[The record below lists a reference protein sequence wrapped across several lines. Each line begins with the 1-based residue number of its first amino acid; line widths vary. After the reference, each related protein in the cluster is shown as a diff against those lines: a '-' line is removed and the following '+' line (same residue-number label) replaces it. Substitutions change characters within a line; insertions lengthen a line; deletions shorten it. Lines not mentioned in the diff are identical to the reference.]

1 MELLPGNSDPEKS
14 MWYWRARLL
23 RTYHFKCPE
32 LRCTYSLERQIP
44 RTQLV
49 VIQGQLQCQEV
60 NFKHWAQRVQSGSRL
75 LKSWQ
80 GLQAKSA
87 YKYN

>member
-14 MWYWRARLL
+14 VWYQRARLL
-23 RTYHFKCPE
+23 RTYYFKCPG
-32 LRCTYSLERQIP
+32 LRCTYSLERQMP

-60 NFKHWAQRVQSGSRL
+60 NFKHWAQRFKVESVAQILVRSPSQVSL
-75 LKSWQ
+75 
-80 GLQAKSA
+80 
-87 YKYN
+87 